1 MPVKYIPYYPNTV
14 EGQAVLDN
22 ITRTQ
27 RVLRYREN
35 DKVYDR
41 IKRGMPYYE
50 VETLETVGE
59 PSENLVIRGECI
71 SACAYLKEQGIKI
84 DLVYIDPP
92 FASGIDYSKK
102 VYIRRN
108 PILAEKINSAEKA
121 IEDNIEEFELAS
133 EETGVNFGMEI
144 QMEMD
149 RLRAFDETMYGD
161 IWQKEDYINWMYENL
176 IAVKSIMNDDASIY
190 VHLDYHIGYYVKILL
205 DEIFGD
211 DNFINEIIWK
221 RKGGSSN
228 PDGQFDVATDTIYIY
243 GKSETHIFNRQYV
256 LDSPDVQKYIEERF
270 INTEPDGRKYMT
282 SPIVSPNYRENLVYD
297 YKGYQAP
304 PNGWS
309 IELAVM
315 KKWDK
320 EGKLYFPK
328 KGKRVYRKIFLDEYE
343 GQPAQ
348 NLWNDIFV
356 INPMAIE
363 RVGYST
369 QKPEALLQR
378 IIKTSSDENMVI
390 ADFFGGSGVS
400 AKVANDL
407 KRKFIHVDI
416 GVNSIQTTRDRLKE
430 ANANFQILEIK
441 DGVSLFRN
449 PQQTMDKLATLI
461 PGLQKGVK
469 GISDFWFGAITK
481 SKEGIVPVYVP
492 NLLNTQEKVLD
503 IPAINT
509 IINQELQNLEVN
521 AKKVIVYYIDIDN
534 QKELEKFI
542 KDNNATEIEVELKD
556 LKNLLHDVVIE
567 DIVECNTADKDGI
580 FTTEITKLVS
590 DRLIQKIG
598 EFNQKGNLQSVTK
611 GKKFD
616 PINISNEG
624 LELIELI
631 ALDCENNEGQ
641 WHSTTEIKIDK
652 LGYVIKDGVK
662 SKEFWDGKITSETKP
677 KRIKI
682 RNISGDET
690 IKVIE

>member
-14 EGQAVLDN
+14 EGQAILDN

-50 VETLETVGE
+50 VETVETVGE

-71 SACAYLKEQGIKI
+71 SACAYLKEKGITV
-84 DLVYIDPP
+84 DLVYVDPP

-102 VYIRRN
+102 VYIRKN
-108 PILAEKINSAEKA
+108 PKLSDKIQSIEKE
-121 IEDNIEEFELAS
+121 IENNIEELELAA
-133 EETGVNFGMEI
+133 EETGLNLGMEI
-144 QMEMD
+144 QIEMD
-149 RLRAFDETMYGD
+149 KLRAFEETMYGD

-176 IAVKSIMNDDASIY
+176 IAIKTIMADEATIF
-190 VHLDYHIGYYVKILL
+190 VHLDYHIGHYVKILL

-228 PDGQFDVATDTIYIY
+228 PDGQFDVATDTIFMY
-243 GKSETHIFNRQYV
+243 GKAEKHIFNRQYV
-256 LDSPDVQKYIEERF
+256 LESSDVQKYIEERF
-270 INTEPDGRKYMT
+270 INTDEDGRKYMT
-282 SPIVSPNYRENLVYD
+282 SPIVSPNYRENLIYD

-309 IELAVM
+309 IELDVM

-328 KGKRVYRKIFLDEYE
+328 KGKRVYRKIYLDEYE

-348 NLWNDIFV
+348 NLWSDIFV

-369 QKPEALLQR
+369 QKPEALLNR
-378 IIKTSSDENMVI
+378 IIRTSSNDGMMV
-390 ADFFGGSGVS
+390 ADFFGGSGVT
-400 AKVANDL
+400 AKVSNDL
-407 KRKFIHVDI
+407 NRKFVHVDI
-416 GVNSIQTTRDRLKE
+416 GINSIQTTRDRLKE
-430 ANANFQILEIK
+430 AKANFQILEVK
-441 DGVSLFRN
+441 DGISLFRN

-521 AKKVIVYYIDIDN
+521 AKKVIVYYIDIDD
-534 QKELEKFI
+534 QPALEKFI
-542 KDNNATEIEVELKD
+542 KDNNATEIEIELKD

-567 DIVECNTADKDGI
+567 DIVEYNTTEKDGVV
-580 FTTEITKLVS
+580 TTEVTKLVS
-590 DRLIQKIG
+590 DRLIQKIN
-598 EFNQKGNLQSVTK
+598 EFNQKGNLQSVAK
-611 GKKFD
+611 GKKFE
-616 PINISNEG
+616 PINISEEG
-624 LELIELI
+624 LELIELV
-631 ALDCENNEGQ
+631 ALDCENSEGQ
-641 WHSTTEIKIDK
+641 WHSSTELKIDK
-652 LGYVIKDGVK
+652 LGYVIKDGTK
-662 SKEFWDGKITSETKP
+662 TKEFWDGKITSEKKP

-690 IKVIE
+690 IKTIS